1 MGDREK
7 LTVLALGTVLLFLA
21 PGYLLHVS
29 PRFPGSLAGGV
40 LGITA
45 ASLMILVLAYPAVK
59 HIGWLNK
66 RVTRHVSLGRLLGLH
81 IYGGLL
87 ASIIAIL
94 HSGHKYQSVLG
105 IALVIDIMIVI
116 ATGFIGRYYLG
127 YLGTEVRQQQAL
139 LGTLRTAYDRV
150 ALRLGARQATVTAAP
165 DVPILDLVDAIADVE
180 YSLTARDAA
189 KRIAGRWTVVHIV
202 ASIAL
207 YGLLLLHIGS
217 GIYYGLRWLS

>member
-29 PRFPGSLAGGV
+29 PRFAGSLAGGV

-45 ASLMILVLAYPAVK
+45 ASLMILVLVYPAVK
-59 HIGWLNK
+59 HIGWLNE
-66 RVTRHVSLGRLLGLH
+66 RVTRHVSQGRLLSLH

-94 HSGHKYQSVLG
+94 HSGHKYQNVLG

-127 YLGTEVRQQQAL
+127 HLGIELRQQQAL

-150 ALRLGARQATVTAAP
+150 ALRLGARQATVSVAP

-180 YSLTARDAA
+180 YSLAARDAA

-217 GIYYGLRWLS
+217 NIYYGLRWLP